1 MINVFISA
9 FINYDYRGQLGVP
22 HTYKEQSSTEGR
34 DRSWSEMEATGR
46 FSAKERHDLA
56 YVFKVS
62 LWSLIENIPL

>member
-34 DRSWSEMEATGR
+34 DHSQIYNA
-46 FSAKERHDLA
+46 L
-56 YVFKVS
+56 
-62 LWSLIENIPL
+62 